1 AKVSHLHTD
10 KQRLVAHNDL
20 PMFTWAATAVAMGQA
35 PTVVRMAADATTGT
49 LEQHGAASILDAI
62 AAGKPVTEPAGRH

>member
-20 PMFTWAATAVAMGQA
+20 PMFRWAATAVAMAGA
-35 PTVVRMAADATTGT
+35 PAVVRAAADITTGT
-49 LEQHGAASILDAI
+49 LEQHGAASILNAI
-62 AAGKPVTEPAGRH
+62 AAGKLVTEPASRH